1 MERKIASTKVLSW
14 ISDAEA
20 LAIRTKIAVINEIYS
35 GMSDIF
41 GTRMLHLSNDSK
53 LGKEIRTHTL
63 EKMTETH
70 IISRTNK
77 G

>member
-1 MERKIASTKVLSW
+1 
-14 ISDAEA
+14 
-20 LAIRTKIAVINEIYS
+20 
-35 GMSDIF
+35 MSDIF